1 MEVSIQ
7 HWRFE
12 DGETCPNPTMTDG
25 QGRLDPPPRG
35 WYCWVYTDNH
45 NRFIEWMEQNCPSS
59 DCTSRFN
66 SGNPMVTTYI
76 KEDKEAT
83 LFQLKWL

>member
-12 DGETCPNPTMTDG
+12 AGDTFPNPGSQWQM
-25 QGRLDPPPRG
+25 DPLPRG
-35 WYCWVYTDNH
+35 WYCWVYTDDH
-45 NRFIEWMEQNCPSS
+45 NGYIEWMKQNCPSS

-66 SGNPMVTTYI
+66 SGNPMITTYI

>member
-1 MEVSIQ
+1 MAVSVQ
-7 HWRFE
+7 HWRVE
-12 DGETCPNPTMTDG
+12 DGETCPNPTMTAG

-35 WYCWVYTDNH
+35 WYCWVYTDDH
-45 NRFIEWMEQNCPSS
+45 NGFIEWMEQNCPSS

>member
-1 MEVSIQ
+1 MAASIK

-12 DGETCPNPTMTDG
+12 DGETVPNPG
-25 QGRLDPPPRG
+25 SSYKIDPPPRG
-35 WYCWVYTDNH
+35 WYCWVYTDDH
-45 NRFIEWMEQNCPSS
+45 YEFIEWMEQHCPSS